1 MESKEYESRDPASSV
16 PQDASQPGGCSLG
29 HGKRGATGRRCSPST
44 EENGAFVSKNPAFI
58 FAPPKP
64 TPDYV
69 VRGWIRR
76 LTYLGFKDIEAK
88 QASQFIFTATEF
100 GNFLDRVCLVA
111 LGRKPQLDEL
121 RHWLG
126 LLESRKITRT
136 QLADLILTGEEASRH
151 IEKIKQIGLNKLAR
165 LPVAPPSR
173 SAIKPEAIQIPLS
186 KKPLASVIIPVY
198 GKVEY
203 TLQCLDSIGN
213 NPSKTEFEVLVIDD
227 CSPDDSFAELE
238 KVRGIRLIKNEQ
250 NLGFVRTCNYGASL
264 AKGDFLHFLNN
275 DTTVSPGWLDELVK
289 TFDNFENTAI
299 AGSKLVYPDGRLQEA
314 GAIVWQDASAWN
326 YGNGKDPEAPEYNY
340 ARIADYVSGASLMVT
355 RAFFE
360 SVSGFDER
368 YAPAYCED
376 SDLCFQARDKGYM
389 VVYQPLSRVVHCE
402 GVSSGTDLTSGT
414 KAYQV
419 VNMKKFKYR
428 WGNVLKCHRP
438 NGRDPHLER
447 DRAAKGRVLFIDA
460 CTPTPDQDSGSID
473 IYNLM
478 KAFVGMGWAVSFIPE
493 DNYAHMEKYTPM
505 MQAMGVQMLYY
516 PYIKTVDEHIS
527 VFGATYDLVMS
538 FRPMVT
544 AKHIDN
550 LRLKC
555 PNAKV
560 VFNTVDLHFL
570 RLEREAALKKDRAIL
585 KESEKLKK
593 LEVELIQKA
602 DLTTVVSSAELRL
615 LQRMGLKKVVHL
627 PFSREIRPSKV
638 PFEKRSG
645 ILFVGGF
652 QHQPNADAVQYFV
665 NDIMPLLREMVSG
678 LKFHIVG
685 SRTPLEI
692 QDLACEDIL
701 VHGLLEDLESLMD
714 TMRLNVAPLRYGA
727 GTKGKVIHAL
737 ANGLPTVAT
746 PIAVEGMGLVNLVH
760 VGIADNANDFAKTVC
775 EVYSDKSV
783 WGRLSHNGICF
794 ADQFYG
800 IGALRRNL
808 NNSIL
813 AIL

>member
-1 MESKEYESRDPASSV
+1 MSK
-16 PQDASQPGGCSLG
+16 
-29 HGKRGATGRRCSPST
+29 T
-44 EENGAFVSKNPAFI
+44 PAFL

-64 TPDYV
+64 APDYV
-69 VRGWIRR
+69 VHGWIRR
-76 LTYLGFKDIEAK
+76 LTYLGFKDTEAK
-88 QASQFIFTATEF
+88 QASQFIFTADAFED
-100 GNFLDRVCLVA
+100 FLNRTFLVA
-111 LGRKPQLDEL
+111 LGRKPQSHE
-121 RHWLG
+121 HSHYLG
-126 LLESRKITRT
+126 LLNGRKITRT
-136 QLADLILTGEEASRH
+136 ELADLIFTGKEASRH
-151 IEKIKQIGLNKLAR
+151 IEKIKKIGLNKLAR
-165 LPVAPPSR
+165 LPIAPPNR
-173 SAIKPEAIQIPLS
+173 STIKPETIQIPLS

-198 GKVEY
+198 GKAEY
-203 TLQCLDSIGN
+203 TLQCLDSIAK

-227 CSPDDSFAELE
+227 CSPDESFAELE

-264 AKGDFLHFLNN
+264 AKGKFLHFLNN

-299 AGSKLVYPDGRLQEA
+299 AGSKLVYPDGSLQEA

-368 YAPAYCED
+368 YVPAYCED
-376 SDLCFQARDKGYM
+376 SDLCFQARAKGYK
-389 VVYQPLSRVVHCE
+389 VVYQPLSRVVHYE

-414 KAYQV
+414 KACQV
-419 VNMKKFKYR
+419 VNMRKFKDR
-428 WGNVLKCHRP
+428 WANVLKGHRP

-478 KAFVGMGWAVSFIPE
+478 KVFVGMGWAVSFIPE

-538 FRPMVT
+538 FRPKVT

-570 RLEREAALKKDRAIL
+570 RLEREAVLKKDRAIL

-593 LEVELIQKA
+593 LEVELMQKA
-602 DLTTVVSSAELRL
+602 DLTTVVSSAELDL
-615 LQRMGLKKVVHL
+615 LQRMGLEKVIHL

-645 ILFVGGF
+645 LLFVGGF
-652 QHQPNADAVQYFV
+652 QHQPNVDAIVFFV
-665 NDIMPLLREMVSG
+665 TEVMPLIRRK
-678 LKFHIVG
+678 LKGVVLHVVG
-685 SRTPLEI
+685 SKAPTEVLN
-692 QDLACEDIL
+692 LASEDVL
-701 VHGLLEDLESLMD
+701 VHGFVEDLEPILEMV
-714 TMRLNVAPLRYGA
+714 RVNVAPLRYGA
-727 GTKGKVIHAL
+727 GTKGKVAHAL
-737 ANGLPTVAT
+737 ASGLPTVGT
-746 PIAVEGMGLVNLVH
+746 SIALEGMGLNHNESVLKADSPDAFAKETLRLYLDKKLWSGLSAS
-760 VGIADNANDFAKTVC
+760 GIAILNREYGIATLKT
-775 EVYSDKSV
+775 
-783 WGRLSHNGICF
+783 RLSR
-794 ADQFYG
+794 
-800 IGALRRNL
+800 LL
-808 NNSIL
+808 SL
-813 AIL
+813 